1 MNEEDLRKFIEF
13 TKTLLTQLHG
23 NTDYAWFFESYNQEI
38 VNGFFQ
44 NGTNATGLDKFQSI
58 TESDVGRIKAYLNF
72 VDKKAMNYGKKFYKN
87 IVDDNLKKELIK
99 DFKAMKIA
107 LKNEDIVEFG
117 RRLFLQIENIYNY
130 SLSKLNVHDLILS
143 NKDFYSKVPFKW
155 REDAKSF
162 DYDFFK
168 SFYFFD
174 KELKDYSPVELSKVS
189 FNTKS
194 VFLMFHFKFSANK
207 FNLDDICFLRNIGS
221 HRGTLNENEKNK
233 LQSIIND
240 FDKKYSYYHKVLF
253 DVVNGIP
260 NIKYADTLHT

>member
-1 MNEEDLRKFIEF
+1 MKEEDLRKFIEF
-13 TKTLLTQLHG
+13 TKTLLSQLHG
-23 NTDYAWFFESYNQEI
+23 KADYAWFFQSFTLEI
-38 VNGFFQ
+38 VKAFFQ
-44 NGTNATGLDKFQSI
+44 NGTNTTGLDKFQNI

-72 VDKKAMNYGKKFYKN
+72 VDKKALNYGKEFYKD
-87 IVDDNLKKELIK
+87 ITEDNLKKELIK

-117 RRLFLQIENIYNY
+117 RRLSLQIENIYNY
-130 SLSKLNVHDLILS
+130 SLSKLNVHDLIHS

-155 REDAKSF
+155 SERAKSY

-168 SFYFFD
+168 SFYFLNQ
-174 KELKDYSPVELSKVS
+174 ELKDYSPVELSKVS

-207 FNLDDICFLRNIGS
+207 FNLDDIYFLRNRGS

-240 FDKKYSYYHKVLF
+240 FDKNYSYYHKVLF

-260 NIKYADTLHT
+260 NIR